1 MRLYVMRH
9 GPAEDRASSGRDF
22 DRQLTP
28 AGREV
33 VRRVAD
39 AFQAARSRRGA
50 AAEPLRIITSPRARA
65 QETAAIVRSALVP
78 VPTPESIAVA
88 PELGGE
94 AAIPLALIVEAAA
107 SGVDT
112 LLVGHQ
118 PVVEELVKQLLGA
131 TPKHLGFAT
140 ATIVGLDL
148 EADGATWTLADHLDP
163 SRLPG

>member
-28 AGREV
+28 SGREV
-33 VRRVAD
+33 VQRVAG
-39 AFQAARSRRGA
+39 AFQAALRKREASA
-50 AAEPLRIITSPRARA
+50 QPLRILASPRARA
-65 QETAAIVRSALVP
+65 QETATILRGALVP
-78 VPTPESIAVA
+78 VPGEIEITS
-88 PELGGE
+88 ELGGE
-94 AAIPLALIVEAAA
+94 TAIPLSLVVEATT

-118 PVVEELVKQLLGA
+118 PVVEELVKQLLGC
-131 TPKHLGFAT
+131 TPKHLAWST
-140 ATIVGLDL
+140 ATIVGLSPA
-148 EADGATWTLADHLDP
+148 ADGGTWTLVEHLDP